1 MGQTVRIKEDQRIQE
16 EEAAWGDAP
25 LDPMVVELRSAND
38 QLQRALASRAVI
50 DQAIGMVMA
59 LAPCSSGT
67 AKSLLVN
74 ISQHSNI
81 KLREVA
87 AALVATA
94 DGEALPQALHK
105 ELRHALRRLHAETD
119 GATRFQ
125 RQHEAP
131 LPVNTHTGHSRW
143 DLSE

>member
-1 MGQTVRIKEDQRIQE
+1 MGQTVRIKEDQRFQE
-16 EEAAWGDAP
+16 EEAAWGEAP
-25 LDPMVVELRSAND
+25 LDPVVVELRSANH

-59 LAPCSSGT
+59 LAPCPSGT

-87 AALVATA
+87 AALVATT
-94 DGEALPQALHK
+94 DGEALPQPLHK
-105 ELRHALRRLHAETD
+105 ELRRALRRLHAEN
-119 GATRFQ
+119 Q
-125 RQHEAP
+125 RGYRDP
-131 LPVNTHTGHSRW
+131 CSPRSV
-143 DLSE
+143 